1 MDAPPAL
8 FDACPPET
16 FVRWFAP
23 QFCVIERGAMCEVFA
38 GGLLLGQYER
48 EVRDRGAR
56 NMLLVTLAQE
66 PQMHLGQL
74 AEAFEVSEGYLR
86 ILRRKA
92 EADGLGAGLSGIA
105 LTARLAP
112 AQDGVRTAA
121 DREAAR
127 SPGTPRGWA
136 GVRREAEPEWV
147 PRPRW
152 R

>member
-23 QFCVIERGAMCEVFA
+23 HCCVIERGAMCEVFA

-48 EVRDRGAR
+48 EGHDRGAR

-66 PQMHLGQL
+66 PRMHLGQL
-74 AEAFEVSEGYLR
+74 AEAFEVSEEYLR

-92 EADGLGAGLSGIA
+92 EAGGLGAGLSGIA
-105 LTARLAP
+105 LTAAP
-112 AQDGVRTAA
+112 RRPRMACAQPSIVRPPA
-121 DREAAR
+121 
-127 SPGTPRGWA
+127 PRGPTGWA
-136 GVRREAEPEWV
+136 GVRRKAEPEWV